1 MSHHSHSHFNHS
13 HSSHSP
19 SRQTGKKLLWT
30 VGLNVSIT
38 AFQITGGLLSNS
50 LSLLTDA
57 LHNLGDS
64 LSLVMAYFAHRWS
77 GKDPSPGKT
86 FGYKRLQI
94 MAAFLNSLILI
105 VFSLF
110 IIRESVARLWHPEQI
125 SESIIF
131 MVALAGFL
139 FNGFSLF
146 LLHSEQKESMNIKAA
161 YLHLFGDMAVSL
173 GVMVGAVGMYF
184 FRIYMLDSILSMVIG
199 IWIIYSAIGIFQES
213 VRILLQFAPRGLD
226 IALVRAKVE
235 SFPEVANIHHL
246 HLWQLDDDLIS
257 MECHIDL
264 KKDIP
269 VSQTHK
275 LKETLSAALEQG
287 FHINHFT
294 FQFEYGECPSKD
306 LIYKPMHD
314 HS

>member
-1 MSHHSHSHFNHS
+1 MNHHSHHDHS
-13 HSSHSP
+13 HSL
-19 SRQTGKKLLWT
+19 QTGKKLLWT
-30 VGLNVSIT
+30 VGLNISIT
-38 AFQITGGLLSNS
+38 IFQITGGILSNS

-77 GKDPSPGKT
+77 RKDPSPSKT

-94 MAAFLNSLILI
+94 MATFLNSLILI

-110 IIRESVARLWHPEQI
+110 IIRESVDRLWHPEKI
-125 SESIIF
+125 SEGVVF
-131 MVALAGFL
+131 VVALAGFL
-139 FNGFSLF
+139 FNGFSLY

-161 YLHLFGDMAVSL
+161 YIHLFGDMAVSL
-173 GVMVGAVGMYF
+173 GVMVGAIGMYF
-184 FRIYMLDSILSMVIG
+184 FRVFILDAILSMLIG

-226 IALVRAKVE
+226 VAMVRAKVE
-235 SFPEVANIHHL
+235 SFPEVANMHHL
-246 HLWQLDDDLIS
+246 HVWQLDDDLIS

-275 LKETLSAALEQG
+275 LKETLSATLEQD

-306 LIYKPMHD
+306 LIYKPLHH